1 MSTIKPKSGTTSSL
15 RAQEVQ
21 KKSIFKPL
29 LTNPYTQR
37 NVWPKIND
45 HVMESLLHA
54 LQTDILI
61 PFKQWNSLTKEERKL
76 DANAQLKQLQNGA
89 LYGFNSIMKT
99 LEAQV
104 QTHIGNTVT
113 PQTIKTNTNT
123 NGNDNGNNDITTA
136 TDPVTVL
143 FVCKQDITSKLL
155 YAHIPT
161 LCALS
166 QVKLIQLPRGTA
178 KKLTESLAVN
188 KEITMLALRKSVI
201 DHNKFVASMLDSSVE
216 DLNIGFVKAL
226 QSEHAKL
233 NMNVKFALTQMTIG
247 KPKGEKVNK
256 KAQAEAKKSKTAKVN
271 GTE

>member
-1 MSTIKPKSGTTSSL
+1 MSTVKPKSGITSSL
-15 RAQEVQ
+15 KAQEVQ

-113 PQTIKTNTNT
+113 PQTIKTNIKT
-123 NGNDNGNNDITTA
+123 NGNNDTTTV

-178 KKLTESLAVN
+178 KKLSESLAVN

-256 KAQAEAKKSKTAKVN
+256 KAQAVAKKSKTAKVN

>member
-113 PQTIKTNTNT
+113 PQTIKNNTKT
-123 NGNDNGNNDITTA
+123 NGNNDTTTV

-178 KKLTESLAVN
+178 KKLSESLAVN

-256 KAQAEAKKSKTAKVN
+256 KAQAEAKKSNNTIKN

>member
-1 MSTIKPKSGTTSSL
+1 
-15 RAQEVQ
+15 
-21 KKSIFKPL
+21 
-29 LTNPYTQR
+29 
-37 NVWPKIND
+37 
-45 HVMESLLHA
+45 MESLLHA

-123 NGNDNGNNDITTA
+123 NGNGNNATTTV

-178 KKLTESLAVN
+178 KHLSKSLAVN

-201 DHNKFVASMLDSSVE
+201 DHNRFVASMLDSSVE
-216 DLNIGFVKAL
+216 DLSIGFVKAL

>member
-15 RAQEVQ
+15 KAQEVQ

-113 PQTIKTNTNT
+113 PQTIKINTKT
-123 NGNDNGNNDITTA
+123 NGNDTTIV

-178 KKLTESLAVN
+178 KNLSESLAVN

-201 DHNKFVASMLDSSVE
+201 DHNRFVASMLDSSVE
-216 DLNIGFVKAL
+216 DLSIGFVKAL

-271 GTE
+271 GTK